1 MGAQRGQLMNEPS
14 RAFLRHVV
22 GTYYRDATRVHEN
35 GATFIWERTYHDS
48 LRRFRDAVLRRGY
61 AMRKLY
67 VNRIHT
73 NLVGVVSDA
82 DRMKYSSLASITP
95 TGHTT
100 LTPAFT
106 QAIANAQTAADAAY
120 QQHLGNAPQQHG
132 QGRLPVQRGR
142 GMQGGGVG
150 PRGRGARGRGARGR
164 G

>member
-1 MGAQRGQLMNEPS
+1 MGLHR
-14 RAFLRHVV
+14 
-22 GTYYRDATRVHEN
+22 YRDATRVHEN

-67 VNRIHT
+67 VNRINT

-132 QGRLPVQRGR
+132 QGRLPVQLGR